1 MNLKA
6 KWLKGL
12 AMLIELINTQV
23 RTQNLNVTAP
33 KHMELPMTYMDFQS
47 LDQKQKLLLD
57 KKKYSFIKM
66 AISIVCPLKFFR
78 CQCVPIWSSLLGLER
93 NQDN

>member
-1 MNLKA
+1 
-6 KWLKGL
+6 
-12 AMLIELINTQV
+12 MLIELINTQV

-57 KKKYSFIKM
+57 KKNI
-66 AISIVCPLKFFR
+66 
-78 CQCVPIWSSLLGLER
+78 LL
-93 NQDN
+93 